1 MVCPYCSNGPFT
13 SYQYLNHHITY
24 KDPNRK
30 PVKKPETE
38 AFNIQEFSSKKMHSK
53 TSAATVTN
61 SDSKVSYP
69 QAATLNFSIS
79 ASSTGE
85 QNNQGGNAK
94 AAKSRRCSYTLYFKL
109 KVLRELEIANK
120 DNTIKNKYKSVA
132 KKFSVG
138 QSMVCKWKKQRKDL
152 NAEAEKLR
160 TKKRRS
166 GIDGS
171 RTSWTRRLLRKY
183 H

>member
-1 MVCPYCSNGPFT
+1 MESFLKTKENEIKTAGRQMVCPYCWNGPFT

-38 AFNIQEFSSKKMHSK
+38 AFNIREFSSKKIHSK
-53 TSAATVTN
+53 TTAATVTN

-94 AAKSRRCSYTLYFKL
+94 AANQEDAHTHYTS
-109 KVLRELEIANK
+109 N
-120 DNTIKNKYKSVA
+120 
-132 KKFSVG
+132 
-138 QSMVCKWKKQRKDL
+138 
-152 NAEAEKLR
+152 
-160 TKKRRS
+160 
-166 GIDGS
+166 
-171 RTSWTRRLLRKY
+171 
-183 H
+183 